1 MPIDY
6 KCIGTNKDGSNCSVS
21 AKRGLYCKRHE
32 PKKTLLVLKQNKDG
46 SLSKRNKTV
55 IKRINYFMRR
65 RRRFD
70 VSFDGVEYGV
80 HHSGQMYAKE
90 KKNQGGQRYR
100 HIGDLLKEG
109 K

>member
-1 MPIDY
+1 
-6 KCIGTNKDGSNCSVS
+6 
-21 AKRGLYCKRHE
+21 
-32 PKKTLLVLKQNKDG
+32 
-46 SLSKRNKTV
+46 
-55 IKRINYFMRR
+55 MRR